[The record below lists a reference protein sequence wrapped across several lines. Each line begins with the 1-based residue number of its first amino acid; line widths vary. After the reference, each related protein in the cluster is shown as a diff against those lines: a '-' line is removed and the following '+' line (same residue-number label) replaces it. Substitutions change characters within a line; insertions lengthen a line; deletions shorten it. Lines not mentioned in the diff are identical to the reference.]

1 MKISNNGIDLIKSFE
16 GLRLKAYKDSVGVST
31 IGYGHTKNVKMGDV
45 ISLKT
50 AEQFLLDDIRIF
62 EEGVLAL
69 VQVEITQ
76 NMFDAL
82 VSFSFNL
89 GLGNL
94 AKSTLLKKINSK
106 LFKEAGNEFVRWN
119 KAGGVVL
126 KGLTRRRL
134 LEKELFL
141 KQ

>member
-16 GLRLKAYKDSVGVST
+16 GLRLKAYKDSVGVPT

-69 VQVEITQ
+69 VKIEITQ

>member
-69 VQVEITQ
+69 VKIEITQ